1 MNGKAFFKQGMK
13 DGVPIGLGYLSVSI
27 GIGIAAV
34 GGGLHVLTALLMSM
48 TNLTSAGQAAG
59 ISIIAAGGS
68 LIELALVQFVI
79 NLRYA
84 LMGISLTQRLDNS
97 FTTGKRLFLGAFITD
112 EIYAV
117 ASSYESISTKYM
129 YGLAI
134 VPYLGW
140 VAGTFIGAS
149 AGTVLPP
156 SITLAL
162 GMALYG
168 MFIAIVIPAMQKS
181 RQVTITVIIAAVLST
196 MFRIIPLFSCISYGF
211 AVIISAVV
219 SASITAYFSSRRHAA

>member
-1 MNGKAFFKQGMK
+1 MKKRTQFSQGLK
-13 DGVPIGLGYLSVSI
+13 DGIPIGLGYLSVSI
-27 GIGIAAV
+27 GIGIAASA
-34 GGGLHVLTALLMSM
+34 GGLYVITALLMSM

-68 LIELALVQFVI
+68 LIELALVQLVI

-117 ASSYESISTKYM
+117 ASSRESVSTKYM
-129 YGLAI
+129 LGLAI
-134 VPYLGW
+134 IPYLGW
-140 VAGTFIGAS
+140 AIGTLVGAS
-149 AGTVLPP
+149 AGMILPTSVTV
-156 SITLAL
+156 AL

-168 MFIAIVIPAMQKS
+168 MFIAIVVPAMKKS
-181 RQVTITVIIAAVLST
+181 RDITLAVCIAAVLST
-196 MFRIIPLFSCISYGF
+196 LFKVLPFLSFISYGF
-211 AVIISAVV
+211 AVILSSVIA
-219 SASITAYFSSRRHAA
+219 AAITAFLSVRRQRA